1 MQSYNENCNFA
12 LWFYPLRTPS
22 SGVEEALLEE
32 GGEASF
38 SLSHPIR
45 AGSEEALG

>member
-12 LWFYPLRTPS
+12 LWLYPFRTPS
-22 SGVEEALLEE
+22 SGVEE
-32 GGEASF
+32 GGEAPF

>member
-32 GGEASF
+32 GGKPPSRLATRLERGAKK
-38 SLSHPIR
+38 R
-45 AGSEEALG
+45 